1 MGHKC
6 AFWIFD
12 PALVVWRS
20 SYGRRMWKLTYVQ
33 VFSFTPR
40 TQRALFGPRHRREEI
55 AAFVL
60 VSVQGTGAA
69 QPVVI
74 PPQEQVSVRR

>member
-1 MGHKC
+1 MC
-6 AFWIFD
+6 VLDFD

-20 SYGRRMWKLTYVQ
+20 SYGRRMWKFTYVQ
-33 VFSFTPR
+33 MFNFTQG
-40 TQRALFGPRHRREEI
+40 TQRAILGPRHRREEI

-60 VSVQGTGAA
+60 VSVHGTGAA

-74 PPQEQVSVRR
+74 PPHEQVSVRR